1 MNTEWIHEIV
11 KEMQEGEDPDTIE
24 IMIRIIEE
32 LPMPLHPIYGIY
44 AMEPQP
50 KQPNTIPDILLNNY
64 SMIDIFTLEKLIQ
77 TCYSDIRHRGYFPE
91 SLVMTCTMMLFE
103 RKVVVDYGDGSLM
116 PKDGP
121 MTVHTSLLVPY
132 HLDATHEEMVDI
144 TLGCARR
151 VSQRAVQTF
160 AQVNVKGFATDPR
173 GFVSIDGEVV
183 PDEIQ
188 FFLNFLADNTE
199 EMGGIKQQKD
209 GRPLEELI
217 EEGIQEHMETFVAV
231 PEDYK
236 NTSMFELDV
245 DPDSE
250 ENNDEVVRW

>member
-1 MNTEWIHEIV
+1 MNTEWIYEMEN
-11 KEMQEGEDPDTIE
+11 EMQEDDYDSFELLS
-24 IMIRIIEE
+24 RIIEE
-32 LPMPLHPIYGIY
+32 LPMPLHPIYGLY
-44 AMEPQP
+44 CVETQP
-50 KQPNTIPDILLNNY
+50 KQPTILPDILLDNY
-64 SMIDIFTLEKLIQ
+64 SMVDIFRLDKLLE
-77 TCYSDIRHRGYFPE
+77 TCYSDIRQRGIFPE
-91 SLVMTCTMMLFE
+91 SFVMTYTMMLFE
-103 RKVVVDYGDGSLM
+103 RKVVQDYGDGSLM
-116 PKDGP
+116 PKEGP
-121 MTVHTSLLVPY
+121 MTIHHSLLIPY
-132 HLDATHEEMVDI
+132 HLDATHKEMVDI

-173 GFVSIDGEVV
+173 GFISIDGEIV
-183 PDEIQ
+183 PDDIQ

-217 EEGIQEHMETFVAV
+217 EEGIQEHMETFVDI

-236 NTSMFELDV
+236 ATTMFELDV

-250 ENNDEVVRW
+250 ENNDEVVKW